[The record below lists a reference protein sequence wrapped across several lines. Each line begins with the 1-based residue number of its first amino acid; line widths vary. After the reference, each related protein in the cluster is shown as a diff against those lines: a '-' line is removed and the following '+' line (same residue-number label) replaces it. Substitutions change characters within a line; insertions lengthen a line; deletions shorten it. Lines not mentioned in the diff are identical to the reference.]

1 MDIEQSLGDPRENNV
16 GVAHHSV
23 FLFLLGGTGSTTGV
37 EVPFFEFEYMTVR
50 VTTCLTLTLTGFEGT
65 MLYGL
70 FNSLSCGE
78 MAERNGE
85 QRLLAL
91 MGVRVPADEGV

>member
-1 MDIEQSLGDPRENNV
+1 MRTRDKVDV
-16 GVAHHSV
+16 CVDYSV

-37 EVPFFEFEYMTVR
+37 VVPFFEVEYMTVR
-50 VTTCLTLTLTGFEGT
+50 VTTCLTLTLTGLEGT

-70 FNSLSCGE
+70 FKSPSCGE

-85 QRLLAL
+85 HKLAAL
-91 MGVRVPADEGV
+91 MGVLVPADDGD